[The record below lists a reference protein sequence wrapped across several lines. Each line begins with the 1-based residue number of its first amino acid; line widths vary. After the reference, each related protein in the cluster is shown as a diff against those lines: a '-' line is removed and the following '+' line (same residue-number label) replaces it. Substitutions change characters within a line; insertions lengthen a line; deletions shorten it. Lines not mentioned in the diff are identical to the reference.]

1 MRKKKF
7 YLEAKSPL
15 GQKIHTTKTYW
26 NYISERKH
34 PEVKGGR
41 RKVIATIERPDII
54 KRSLKDPEIFAYYQ
68 KIKEKIKDKY
78 FCIAAKHENG
88 EGFVVT
94 AYVTRKIIMG
104 ELVYQRE

>member
-7 YLEAKSPL
+7 YLQAKSPL
-15 GQKIHTTKTYW
+15 GQKIHTTKAYW

-34 PEVKGGR
+34 PEVKGG
-41 RKVIATIERPDII
+41 KQKAIATIERPDII

-68 KIKEKIKDKY
+68 KIKDKY
-78 FCIAAKHENG
+78 FCLIAKHENG

-94 AYVTRKIIMG
+94 AYVARKITMG
-104 ELVYQRE
+104 ELVYQRSDTS